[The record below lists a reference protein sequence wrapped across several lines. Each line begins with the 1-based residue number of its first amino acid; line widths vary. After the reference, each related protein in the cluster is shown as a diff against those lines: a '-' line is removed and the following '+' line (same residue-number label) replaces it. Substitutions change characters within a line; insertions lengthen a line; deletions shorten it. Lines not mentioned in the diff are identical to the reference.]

1 MPYADLGDYR
11 LYYDESGPEQP
22 EDLKDETPLVF
33 LHGFTLDRRMWLQQA
48 ECFRKKHRV
57 ILMDALGHGL
67 SDAPETGYA
76 RGDRVEH
83 LRRFLDSLEIER
95 AHVIG
100 LSMGGS
106 TAIGLAL
113 DYPERM
119 ASMTLVDTGVA
130 GFSSGKRISHIDRI
144 AREKGLEAAR
154 WKWMKTALV
163 FYKQDKAHIKQLLA
177 TMMAEHSGAI
187 WMDKMRG
194 KYPRLVDLD
203 IVDRITVPTMIFVG
217 ELDRIFVPLAQ
228 ELNRKI
234 KSSRLSMFE
243 GVGHMLNLEAPDRF
257 NRELEGFLS
266 GVESAGR

>member
-11 LYYDESGPEQP
+11 LYYEETGPESP
-22 EDLKDETPLVF
+22 DDLKDKRPLVF
-33 LHGFTLDRRMWLQQA
+33 LHGFTLDRRMWSREA
-48 ECFRKKHRV
+48 ERFGRAYRV
-57 ILMDALGHGL
+57 IVPDALAHGL
-67 SDAPETGYA
+67 SDAPATGYS

-83 LRRFLDSLEIER
+83 LRRFLDKLEIAR

-113 DYPERM
+113 DYPDRM
-119 ASMTLVDTGVA
+119 ASMTLVDSGVA
-130 GFSSGKRISHIDRI
+130 GFSSGKRIGHIDQI

-154 WKWMKTALV
+154 RKWMKTALV

-177 TMMAEHSGAI
+177 TMMAEHSGAV
-187 WMDKMRG
+187 WMDEMRG
-194 KYPRLVDLD
+194 KYPRLVDLE
-203 IVDRITVPTMIFVG
+203 VVERITVPTMIFVG

-234 KSSRLSMFE
+234 KTSRLSIFE
-243 GVGHMLNLEAPDRF
+243 GVGHMLNLEAPERF
-257 NRELEGFLS
+257 ELELDQFL
-266 GVESAGR
+266 GGLEID